1 MRFNPHIRKGERV
14 FQSPKRIETIH
25 QGGHVVSD
33 QGFGETIERLW
44 VVDLVG
50 SWSSIQEESRQLIS
64 QGRDFDIS
72 SSGKIE
78 GRVS

>member
-1 MRFNPHIRKGERV
+1 V
-14 FQSPKRIETIH
+14 AS
-25 QGGHVVSD
+25 S
-33 QGFGETIERLW
+33 QGFEEIPERLC
-44 VVDLVG
+44 VVNLVG
-50 SWSSIQEESRQLIS
+50 SWSSIQEESGPLIS